1 MKCVLICLFS
11 ISICSWAQT
20 PERQKAIEL
29 NGEAAKLFSK
39 VYSSKDTAD
48 QAIELLDQAIAS
60 DSLYRPAH
68 WNKASLLCRRGERK
82 EALKALDRLAR
93 IQPDFIGI
101 LSWGGNILER
111 MGQKEKA
118 KKRYLRDIAK
128 CNAIIKNGPDS
139 LRISANISKATF
151 LMLLNGK
158 KRGIQEYKIIAAK
171 YPDSEFVKSKRETFY
186 DFNRIKYLQNA
197 CK

>member
-1 MKCVLICLFS
+1 MKWTVICLFV
-11 ISICSWAQT
+11 ISVCSWAQT
-20 PERQKAIEL
+20 PERQKAVEL
-29 NGEAAKLFSK
+29 NSEATKLFAEA
-39 VYSSKDTAD
+39 YKDKETEKHVL
-48 QAIELLDQAIAS
+48 ELLDQAIAS

-68 WNKASLLCRRGERK
+68 WNKASLLCHLGERK
-82 EALKALDRLAR
+82 EALKTLDRLAK

-128 CNAIIKNGPDS
+128 CNAVLKNGPDS
-139 LRISANISKATF
+139 LKMSVKISKATF

-158 KRGIQEYKIIAAK
+158 KKGIQEYNKIAAE
-171 YPDSEFVKSKRETFY
+171 YPNNEFVISQKETFY
-186 DFNRIKYLQNA
+186 GFDRSRYLKKS

>member
-1 MKCVLICLFS
+1 MKWVVPCLFV
-11 ISICSWAQT
+11 ISMCSLAQT
-20 PERQKAIEL
+20 PERQKAVEL
-29 NGEAAKLFSK
+29 NSEAIKLFAEA
-39 VYSSKDTAD
+39 YKDKETEKHV
-48 QAIELLDQAIAS
+48 IELLDQAIAS

-68 WNKASLLCRRGERK
+68 WNKASLLCHLGERK
-82 EALKALDRLAR
+82 EALRTLDRLAKV
-93 IQPDFIGI
+93 QPDFIGI

-128 CNAIIKNGPDS
+128 CNAVLKNGPDS
-139 LRISANISKATF
+139 LKMSVKISRATF

-158 KRGIQEYKIIAAK
+158 KKGIQEYNKIAAE
-171 YPDSEFVKSKRETFY
+171 YPKNEFVSSQKETFY
-186 DFNRIKYLQNA
+186 GFDRNKYLKKS